1 MPGDRLNPQKMAQRA
16 AQEIR
21 PGEAAAVGAG
31 LAAEISRA
39 VPPGSGAWLLAE
51 SGAVGYR
58 PATESVAVDA
68 SGSAAAIVPGGVVV
82 GTVDAAAMLSG
93 GQVGVAF
100 VEAAQVSAGG
110 DLVHWTTA
118 ETLSLAAPGVA
129 VDMAS
134 GARRLVALMTH
145 AHEGG
150 ISRIQQECSLPVD
163 GRGCVS
169 LVVTDI
175 AVIGV
180 TGSGLELL
188 EVAPGWSADD
198 VAAMT
203 EAPLSVSGSL
213 CEMTFEVPTLPWPS
227 KVYGSA
233 AEAVADIPD
242 GAVVNVDGFGGPG
255 GMAHYLMVALRD
267 HGAKGLTMIS
277 NTAGIAQVARFG
289 APEGVTPIDHTIL
302 VENGQIGHAI
312 ATYPV
317 SPSINRP
324 SAFER
329 AFLAGE
335 STLEVSPQG
344 TLAERLRSGGAGVA
358 AFYTP
363 TGVGTLLGEGKELRE
378 INGRSYVL
386 EQRILADFCI
396 IRGQKADTLG
406 NMVYK
411 GTSRNFNP
419 VMATAART
427 TIVEVDEIVE
437 PGELDPEAIV
447 TPGVFVNR
455 IVKRPADFTPY
466 LDL

>member
-1 MPGDRLNPQKMAQRA
+1 MR
-16 AQEIR
+16 
-21 PGEAAAVGAG
+21 V
-31 LAAEISRA
+31 
-39 VPPGSGAWLLAE
+39 
-51 SGAVGYR
+51 
-58 PATESVAVDA
+58 
-68 SGSAAAIVPGGVVV
+68 
-82 GTVDAAAMLSG
+82 
-93 GQVGVAF
+93 
-100 VEAAQVSAGG
+100 
-110 DLVHWTTA
+110 LV
-118 ETLSLAAPGVA
+118 
-129 VDMAS
+129 
-134 GARRLVALMTH
+134 
-145 AHEGG
+145 
-150 ISRIQQECSLPVD
+150 I
-163 GRGCVS
+163 
-169 LVVTDI
+169 TDI

-180 TGSGLELL
+180 TDSGLELL
-188 EVAPGWSADD
+188 EVAHGWSSDD

-203 EAPLSVSGSL
+203 EAPLAVSANL
-213 CEMTFEVPTLPWPS
+213 CEMTFEVPALPWPS
-227 KVYGSA
+227 KVYDSA

-242 GAVVNVDGFGGPG
+242 GAVINVDGFGGPG

-329 AFLAGE
+329 AFLSGE

-344 TLAERLRSGGAGVA
+344 TLAERLRSGGAGVG

-396 IRGQKADTLG
+396 IRGYKADTLG

-447 TPGVFVNR
+447 TPGVFVDR
-455 IVKRPADFTPY
+455 IVKRPEGFSPY
-466 LDL
+466 L

>member
-1 MPGDRLNPQKMAQRA
+1 MPGDRLDPQKIAQRA

-21 PGEAAAVGAG
+21 PGEAAAIGTGMAAG
-31 LAAEISRA
+31 ISRA

-51 SGAVGYR
+51 SGAIGYR
-58 PATESVAVDA
+58 PVTESAVVDA
-68 SGSAAAIVPGGVVV
+68 SGAPAEIIPGGVAV
-82 GTVDAAAMLSG
+82 GTVDTAAMLSG
-93 GQVGVAF
+93 GHVGVAF
-100 VEAAQVSAGG
+100 VEAAQVSARG
-110 DLVHWTTA
+110 DFVHWTTA
-118 ETLSLAAPGVA
+118 ETLSLAAPGFA

-134 GARRLVALMTH
+134 GARRLVAVMTH
-145 AHEGG
+145 AHDGG
-150 ISRIQQECSLPVD
+150 ISRIHQQCSLPVD
-163 GRGCVS
+163 GTGCVS
-169 LVVTDI
+169 LIVTDI
-175 AVIGV
+175 ALIGI
-180 TGSGLELL
+180 TESGLELL
-188 EVAPGWSADD
+188 EVAAGWSADD

-203 EAPLSVSGSL
+203 EAPLSVSGNL
-213 CEMTFEVPTLPWPS
+213 REMTFDVPVLPWPG

-233 AEAVADIPD
+233 DEAVTDIPD

-302 VENGQIGHAI
+302 VENGQISHAI

-329 AFLAGE
+329 AFLSGE

-344 TLAERLRSGGAGVA
+344 TLAERLRSGGAGVG

-363 TGVGTLLGEGKELRE
+363 TGVGTLLGEGKEQRE
-378 INGRSYVL
+378 VNGRSYVL

-396 IRGQKADTLG
+396 IRGHKADTLG

-427 TIVEVDEIVE
+427 TIVEVDEIVQ
-437 PGELDPEAIV
+437 PGELNPEAIV

-455 IVKRPADFTPY
+455 IVKRPEGFSPY
-466 LDL
+466 L

>member
-1 MPGDRLNPQKMAQRA
+1 MPGDRLEPQKIAQRA

-21 PGEAAAVGAG
+21 PGEAAAIGTGMAAG
-31 LAAEISRA
+31 ISRA

-51 SGAVGYR
+51 SGAIGYR
-58 PATESVAVDA
+58 PATESAVVDA
-68 SGSAAAIVPGGVVV
+68 SGAPAEIIPGGVVV
-82 GTVDAAAMLSG
+82 GTVDTAAMLSG
-93 GQVGVAF
+93 GHVGVAF
-100 VEAAQVSAGG
+100 VEAAQVSARG
-110 DLVHWTTA
+110 DFVHWTTA
-118 ETLSLAAPGVA
+118 ETLSLAAPGFA

-134 GARRLVALMTH
+134 GARRLVAMMTH
-145 AHEGG
+145 AHDGG
-150 ISRIQQECSLPVD
+150 ISRIHQQCSLPVD
-163 GRGCVS
+163 GVGCVS
-169 LVVTDI
+169 LIVTDI
-175 AVIGV
+175 AVIGI
-180 TGSGLELL
+180 TESGLELL
-188 EVAPGWSADD
+188 EVAAGWSADD

-203 EAPLSVSGSL
+203 EAPLEVSGNL
-213 CEMTFEVPTLPWPS
+213 REMTFDVPKLPWPN

-233 AEAVADIPD
+233 DEAVADIPD

-329 AFLAGE
+329 AFLSGE

-344 TLAERLRSGGAGVA
+344 TLAERLRSGGAGVG

-363 TGVGTLLGEGKELRE
+363 TGVGTLLGEGKEQRE

-396 IRGQKADTLG
+396 IRGHKADTLG

-427 TIVEVDEIVE
+427 TIVEVDEIVQ

-455 IVKRPADFTPY
+455 IVKRPEGFSPY
-466 LDL
+466 L